1 MKKKFPAPVVIVF
14 VLIMLA
20 AMLTWFLP
28 GGQYV
33 DGIFQRADSRPQTWQ
48 VFTAFYNGFVRQAG
62 IIAFIL
68 CVGAAFWVIN
78 QTRAIDSGIRSFLEH
93 AARLERFPL
102 LRRLGVNNL
111 VIVSVML
118 LFSLFGAVFGMSEET
133 IAFTALII
141 PLALSMGY
149 DSITGVCMVYVA
161 AHVGFAG
168 AFMNPFTVGIAQDLS
183 GLPIFSGMGYRL
195 VCWAVLTTGTIA
207 FVLRYAHKVKRDPK
221 ASPMW
226 EKDTCRKAT
235 LNAGVEMAAENPAE
249 GVKTPWAARIA
260 FFLVLAALTAFSISS
275 PSTMIVLGAW
285 KLKVPGLL
293 PVLTFMYAA
302 GGLKIFTGKNKQETP
317 ARLVRHFVLF
327 AVLFLLVGVLG
338 YNWYISEIAGLFLA
352 LGILSGIAAGY
363 GANTIAQQLTEGAR
377 DILGAALI
385 VGLAAGIV
393 EILEQGRIMD
403 RILFAMA
410 GGLESVGRAG
420 SLQVMYLIQTAI
432 NMLIPSASAKAA
444 MTMPIMAP
452 FSDLVGVSRQA
463 TVLAFQFGDGFT
475 NMITP
480 ISGVLMAVLG
490 VARIPYTRW
499 VRWVWRF
506 ILGLIVAGSLLL
518 LPTLFI
524 WK

>member
-1 MKKKFPAPVVIVF
+1 MKKKVPVPAVIIF
-14 VLIMLA
+14 ILIVIA
-20 AMLTWFLP
+20 AMLTWFIP

-33 DGIFQRADSRPQTWQ
+33 DDEFRPVDSIPQTWQ
-48 VFTAFYNGFVRQAG
+48 VFTAFYNGFVNQAG
-62 IIAFIL
+62 IIVFIL

-78 QTRAIDSGIRSFLEH
+78 ATRAIDTGIRTFLDQT
-93 AARLERFPL
+93 ARLESFPL
-102 LRRLGVNNL
+102 LRRIGVNNL
-111 VIVSVML
+111 VIASVMV

-168 AFMNPFTVGIAQDLS
+168 AFLNPFTVGIAQDLS

-195 VCWAVLTTGTIA
+195 ICWALLTTGTIF

-226 EKDTCRKAT
+226 EEDASRKAT
-235 LNAGVEMAAENPAE
+235 LKAGVDLAAEPAFS
-249 GVKTPWAARIA
+249 GAKTPWAAWIA
-260 FFLVLAALTAFSISS
+260 FSLVLAALTGFSIMY
-275 PSTMIVLGAW
+275 PSTGIALGT
-285 KLKVPGLL
+285 KNLEVPGLL
-293 PVLTFMYAA
+293 PVLAFLYAA
-302 GGLKIFTGKNKQETP
+302 GGLRALARKNKAEAP
-317 ARLVRHFVLF
+317 ARLIRHFVLF
-327 AVLFLLVGVLG
+327 TVVFLLVGVLG
-338 YNWYISEIAGLFLA
+338 YNWYMGEIAGLFLA
-352 LGILSGIAAGY
+352 LGILSGIATGY
-363 GANTIAQQLTEGAR
+363 KANTIAGKLTEGAR

-410 GGLESVGRAG
+410 RGLDNAGRPG
-420 SLQVMYLIQTAI
+420 SLQVMYMIQTAI

-499 VRWVWRF
+499 VRWIWRF
-506 ILGLIVAGSLLL
+506 ILVLIVAGSLLL
-518 LPTLFI
+518 IPTLFI
-524 WK
+524 W

>member
-480 ISGVLMAVLG
+480 ISG
-490 VARIPYTRW
+490 
-499 VRWVWRF
+499 
-506 ILGLIVAGSLLL
+506 
-518 LPTLFI
+518 
-524 WK
+524 

>member
-14 VLIMLA
+14 VLIVLA

-33 DGIFQRADSRPQTWQ
+33 DGIFQKADSSPQTWQ
-48 VFTAFYNGFVRQAG
+48 VFTAFYHGFVGQAG

-78 QTRAIDSGIRSFLEH
+78 ATRAIDSGIKSFLQQ

-221 ASPMW
+221 VSPMW
-226 EKDTCRKAT
+226 EEDTCRKAT

-260 FFLVLAALTAFSISS
+260 FFLVLAALTAFSVSS

-293 PVLTFMYAA
+293 PVLTFLYAA

-506 ILGLIVAGSLLL
+506 ILGLLVAGSLLL
-518 LPTLFI
+518 LPTLLI
-524 WK
+524 WS